1 MVRMLDYGGQAT
13 CAQLSEKYGENA
25 SFYNFGSTHLA
36 KRIHKK
42 TESIADFA
50 DDIVEF
56 RNSSL
61 YLEMVN
67 VVHNQ
72 EELSTKNKNLF
83 EKKFRKSLI
92 GLREF
97 IIKSSTQM
105 SSIEIDYCIYTIL
118 GFRQKDF
125 VLFYNISPSGS
136 RNIKARIKD
145 KTPEQLF
152 NNIFS

>member
-1 MVRMLDYGGQAT
+1 
-13 CAQLSEKYGENA
+13 
-25 SFYNFGSTHLA
+25 
-36 KRIHKK
+36 
-42 TESIADFA
+42 
-50 DDIVEF
+50 
-56 RNSSL
+56 
-61 YLEMVN
+61 
-67 VVHNQ
+67 
-72 EELSTKNKNLF
+72 
-83 EKKFRKSLI
+83 
-92 GLREF
+92 
-97 IIKSSTQM
+97 M